1 MWPVEVEKKM
11 LELVKEKEHLWNPK
25 HESYTKKHLRKT
37 TFDEIATTLKEQFPH
52 LKDVVDGD
60 DVRVKFKNIK
70 NYFLQQQKK
79 YQKTPRGP
87 FSPKSKWH
95 LYDIAS
101 FLSDSAPDTE
111 TKLSWEMMEQCTN
124 ELNSSKHTTDPSTRQ
139 SKKKKLEEKEEEVLK
154 NVNSYFKAKLERK
167 SNNNYDYAESAGNL
181 VTVTLKQLPF
191 VEQCKLMKK
200 VQDVLSEV
208 CSEHLSSVQ

>member
-1 MWPVEVEKKM
+1 MVIASIHSGPSD
-11 LELVKEKEHLWNPK
+11 LEHLRFGTIHTWNK
-25 HESYTKKHLRKT
+25 NFNNFYSVTEQIFGRGTICQIWLRM
-37 TFDEIATTLKEQFPH
+37 AAL
-52 LKDVVDGD
+52 LGD